1 MAKKLGDF
9 VAAARANIDELTAD
23 DLEEMIQARED
34 LLVLDVRE
42 PDEYAHAHIEGAVL
56 VPRGTLEG
64 AADPNYKKRHP
75 ILCQAQQRP
84 IVIYCETGG
93 RSAMAAHTL
102 KEMGFAEV
110 YNLGGGIEMWE
121 AEDYPVVEGDG
132 A

>member
-1 MAKKLGDF
+1 MPKKLGDF
-9 VAAARANIDELTAD
+9 VSEARANIKEISAD
-23 DLEEMIQARED
+23 DLDEMIQERDD

-42 PDEYAHAHIEGAVL
+42 ADEYAEAHIENAVL

-75 ILCQAQQRP
+75 VLCQAQQRP
-84 IVIYCETGG
+84 IVVYCETGG

-102 KEMGFAEV
+102 TEMGFAEV

-121 AEDYPVVEGDG
+121 AEDYPVVEGD
-132 A
+132 

>member
-1 MAKKLGDF
+1 MPKKLGDF
-9 VAAARANIDELTAD
+9 VSEARAHIDEVSPD
-23 DLEEMIQARED
+23 DLDELMRARED

-42 PDEYAHAHIEGAVL
+42 PDEYSDSHIEGAVL

-75 ILCQAQQRP
+75 VLCQAHARP

-102 KEMGFAEV
+102 KQMGFAEV
-110 YNLGGGIEMWE
+110 YSLGGGIEMWE
-121 AEDYPVVEGDG
+121 AEDYPVVE
-132 A
+132 